1 MHLMCPQAEA
11 ITGFCRATKEYCP
24 PGPQGHPGIPGSK
37 GNRGDVGMP
46 VSIVLIWILKSDS
59 NVNLP
64 LRDHRGWMVKMGK
77 KEVLVQ
83 GGLLDREDCR

>member
-46 VSIVLIWILKSDS
+46 VSMILI
-59 NVNLP
+59 
-64 LRDHRGWMVKMGK
+64 
-77 KEVLVQ
+77 
-83 GGLLDREDCR
+83 